1 MDFAENH
8 HHVYTYF
15 APNVYRTSRVV
26 GRSGVTCPDMGAT
39 MFSRRMPGRYNQHG
53 VRKRR
58 GGDVGVYGRHTSKVA
73 PRRAQEFSGVT
84 RAYSHPSES
93 DG

>member
-1 MDFAENH
+1 MDFTENH
-8 HHVYTYF
+8 RPVCTHS
-15 APNVYRTSRVV
+15 APNAYRTSRVV
-26 GRSGVTCPDMGAT
+26 GRSGAACPDMGAT

-58 GGDVGVYGRHTSKVA
+58 GSDAGVYGRHTFVVA

-84 RAYSHPSES
+84 RSYSHPSES